1 VEPENNLFSLHLI
14 NERKKKFKTT
24 KLGKFFLGNNN
35 LNNTDKEVRLREY
48 EEQKSIFHRKLKAV
62 GIILLLGVVYFLI
75 LILTK

>member
-1 VEPENNLFSLHLI
+1 MSE
-14 NERKKKFKTT
+14 KKEFKTT
-24 KLGKFFLGNNN
+24 KLGKFLLGNNN

>member
-1 VEPENNLFSLHLI
+1 MSE
-14 NERKKKFKTT
+14 KKKIKTT

-48 EEQKSIFHRKLKAV
+48 EEQKSVFHRKLKAL